1 VIDVDAVINQKGNV
15 TPSKVSSL
23 RWIDT
28 TGASSLAATRSSIE

>member
-23 RWIDT
+23 RDDT
-28 TGASSLAATRSSIE
+28 TGASSLASTRSSIE